1 MFLREDKDNSKPY
14 VGHVVHKHIW
24 LYFTILNSDHLFWVF
39 NPELDR
45 HLSLISVR
53 FDTSKNCKCYC
64 YPLGGGKNRILRR
77 NITFII
83 NWKLSDS
90 LRSTVSVLVIIIV
103 SVTICRYEYNDKSKY
118 MKYNMSGLSL
128 VILINVISELFWSLM
143 GVNYRCAIL
152 LKMYRHIENN
162 EVEI

>member
-64 YPLGGGKNRILRR
+64 YPLGGGNNRILRR

-83 NWKLSDS
+83 NLFFQISYLSNS
-90 LRSTVSVLVIIIV
+90 SPES
-103 SVTICRYEYNDKSKY
+103 KSWLT
-118 MKYNMSGLSL
+118 GLSTS
-128 VILINVISELFWSLM
+128 ILPKYDLPVFIRDFYSRPYPKNFE
-143 GVNYRCAIL
+143 
-152 LKMYRHIENN
+152 
-162 EVEI
+162 